1 MEQRAQLEEGGR
13 YNELNLAGFH
23 RQTCNTAG
31 INARRNKEPS
41 ETNNHK
47 IPLFNFISIH
57 AEQKWYSVLISEI

>member
-1 MEQRAQLEEGGR
+1 M
-13 YNELNLAGFH
+13 

-57 AEQKWYSVLISEI
+57 AEQIDIVC